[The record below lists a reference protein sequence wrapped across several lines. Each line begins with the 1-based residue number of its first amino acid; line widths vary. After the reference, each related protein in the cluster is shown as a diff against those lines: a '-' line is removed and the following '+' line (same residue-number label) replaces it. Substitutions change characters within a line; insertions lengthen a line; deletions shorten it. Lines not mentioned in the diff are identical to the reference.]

1 MALGVASTRFLM
13 EKNPAT
19 TNGTHT
25 AIHPKAQGFGSM
37 PSDMCIAEAGIV
49 STAVTAATTE
59 KK

>member
-1 MALGVASTRFLM
+1 M